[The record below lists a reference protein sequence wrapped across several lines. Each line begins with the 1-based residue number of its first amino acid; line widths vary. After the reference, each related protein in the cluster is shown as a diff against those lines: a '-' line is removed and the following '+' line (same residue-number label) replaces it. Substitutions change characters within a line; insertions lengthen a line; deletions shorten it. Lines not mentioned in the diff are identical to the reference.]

1 MPKYRKD
8 RKFVAQKEEKKR
20 EGVTEK
26 SRMFNSTYKAYVVA
40 LVFLALSLIFNTEL
54 FQLLASDAGKLE
66 KLIVYGFRGLLV
78 ILFFFFALIAWGNLK
93 ELRGSIIGMKE
104 IITLIVMALVQTML
118 NGYVFLAATLGVAT
132 ICIYIWLMQVK
143 IEGNA

>member
-26 SRMFNSTYKAYVVA
+26 SRMFSSTYKAYIVA
-40 LVFLALSLIFNTEL
+40 LIFLGLSLIFNSEL
-54 FQLLASDAGKLE
+54 IRIFGTDVGRME
-66 KLIVYGFRGLLV
+66 KLIEYGFRGLLV

-93 ELRGSIIGMKE
+93 ELRGSIIGLKE
-104 IITLIVMALVQTML
+104 IITLIIMALVQTML
-118 NGYVFLAATLGVAT
+118 NGYVFLAATLGVAA
-132 ICIYIWLMQVK
+132 ICIYVWLMQVK
-143 IEGNA
+143 IE